1 MGKEKT
7 MKVSL
12 SDAHMSPATS
22 SEATS
27 SSASTEAG
35 GSVAAFNVRRG
46 KPSWQQEIVDAL
58 CRLIEL
64 SDDWDTYGGKPLRHD
79 TAMFALQVLNSLMT
93 PAMPT
98 PNVVPIG
105 NGGVQIEWH
114 QNSLDIELYV
124 AAPYECELLVNDQ
137 ISGESRVSS
146 LSSDFST
153 LAEALKRLISYNRH
167 LGQVAHAG

>member
-1 MGKEKT
+1 

-12 SDAHMSPATS
+12 SDAYTSPATS
-22 SEATS
+22 NEATS
-27 SSASTEAG
+27 SSASLEAAPP
-35 GSVAAFNVRRG
+35 SSIAAFNVRRS

-64 SDDWDTYGGKPLRHD
+64 PDDWDTYGGKALRHD
-79 TAMFALQVLNSLMT
+79 TAMFTLQVLNSLMS
-93 PAMPT
+93 PATPT
-98 PNVVPIG
+98 PNIVPIA

-114 QNSLDIELYV
+114 QNSMDIELYV

-137 ISGESRVSS
+137 TSEESRISS

-153 LAEALKRLISYNRH
+153 LAEALKRLVDYNRH